1 MQQGYGTEDEQPKT
15 ALDRMQQ
22 AYAQADSE
30 VSTVCNKDTQLVNHI
45 GGARTKRPEW
55 WTAPPLASPSAS
67 NRLRGPVSSAK
78 FGPWLEEQGSRL
90 EVPSEYVAD
99 ALGISVDALQSMTRG
114 EVQWAATQ
122 RRKAEKALASYR
134 ANGAAP

>member
-1 MQQGYGTEDEQPKT
+1 
-15 ALDRMQQ
+15 
-22 AYAQADSE
+22 
-30 VSTVCNKDTQLVNHI
+30 
-45 GGARTKRPEW
+45 
-55 WTAPPLASPSAS
+55 
-67 NRLRGPVSSAK
+67 
-78 FGPWLEEQGSRL
+78 
-90 EVPSEYVAD
+90 VPSEYVAD